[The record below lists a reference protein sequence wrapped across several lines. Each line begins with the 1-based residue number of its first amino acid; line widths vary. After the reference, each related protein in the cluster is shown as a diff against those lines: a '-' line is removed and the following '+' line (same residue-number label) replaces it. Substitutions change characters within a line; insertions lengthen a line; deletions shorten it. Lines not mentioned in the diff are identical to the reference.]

1 MKKILFIL
9 LCLLVSFTNVFAA
22 VAIYENGTYK
32 GEATAIDIAAGQGT
46 STFTNGEKA
55 NIPISTNILA
65 TGVYN
70 ANVTTVTHINIATKT
85 LGSVNYKLMI
95 IPMGT
100 VTRTLTLPNG
110 TAGQT
115 LTILI
120 QNSSAPATVTLTA
133 TTKTGWDTA
142 TLDSPNDTITLLF
155 IDTTYGW
162 VVVGENGVTITHT
175 VY

>member
-70 ANVTTVTHINIATKT
+70 ANVK
-85 LGSVNYKLMI
+85 
-95 IPMGT
+95 
-100 VTRTLTLPNG
+100 RTLTLPNG

-162 VVVGENGVTITHT
+162 VVVGENGVTI
-175 VY
+175 